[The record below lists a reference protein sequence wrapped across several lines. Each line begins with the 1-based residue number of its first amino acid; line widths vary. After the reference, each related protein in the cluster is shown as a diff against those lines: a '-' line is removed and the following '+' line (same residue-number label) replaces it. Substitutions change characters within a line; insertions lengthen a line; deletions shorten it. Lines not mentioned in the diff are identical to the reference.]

1 MLLRFEVENHRSI
14 WEPVEL
20 SMIAI
25 DKDRAAARQIAG
37 IGDEQVLTVAG
48 IYGANASG
56 KTNLIDALSWLSKA
70 VRLSLYTRGEALRVD
85 PFKFA
90 PEPGPT
96 SYGVDL
102 VVNAVRYRY
111 GLQVD
116 ESGVVSEALYSY
128 PQRRRR
134 ALFVRQGDDLAF
146 RRGTRLTGGGR
157 ELITP
162 TTLVMSVADR
172 LTEEINLVA
181 IWLENI
187 DFVGYW
193 PRSIIPRVFKD
204 ASPGAR
210 WTADGHQERLCD
222 LFEESPP
229 RGRRSGED
237 ASLGRHT
244 RRRDLALSLLKFA
257 DLGIQ
262 DAEVIE
268 DTTPT
273 NPGGRRLRLLHDVS
287 GNLLPLELA
296 DESEGTLAWLR
307 LMPELLWVLANGGL
321 LVVDELDS
329 SLHPAIS
336 SKLVELFHDPAT
348 NPHGGQIIFTT
359 HDTSLLGYLNRDEVW
374 ITEKRPDG
382 STELIALSEFRGT
395 NARRSTNLERGYLQG
410 RFGGVPLVDEFQLRE
425 AMSEAVRT

>member
-1 MLLRFEVENHRSI
+1 M
-14 WEPVEL
+14 
-20 SMIAI
+20 
-25 DKDRAAARQIAG
+25 
-37 IGDEQVLTVAG
+37 
-48 IYGANASG
+48 
-56 KTNLIDALSWLSKA
+56 
-70 VRLSLYTRGEALRVD
+70 LSLYTRGEALTVD
-85 PFKFA
+85 PFEFA

-111 GLQVD
+111 ELQVD

-134 ALFVRQGDDLAF
+134 TLFEREGDHLTF

-172 LTEEINLVA
+172 LTEEISVVA

-204 ASPGAR
+204 ARPGAR
-210 WTADGHQERLCD
+210 WTADGHQEGLYD

-229 RGRRSGED
+229 RGRRSGDIAPNE
-237 ASLGRHT
+237 SHT
-244 RRRDLALSLLKFA
+244 RWRDLALSLLKFA
-257 DLGIQ
+257 DLGVR
-262 DAEVIE
+262 DAEVVE
-268 DTTPT
+268 DKTAT
-273 NPGGRRLRLLHDVS
+273 NPDGRRLRLLHDVS
-287 GNLLPLELA
+287 GSLLPLELA
-296 DESEGTLAWLR
+296 EESEGTLAWLR
-307 LMPELLWVLANGGL
+307 LMPKLLQVLANGGL
-321 LVVDELDS
+321 IVVDELDS

-336 SKLVELFHDPAT
+336 SKLVELFQDPST

-359 HDTSLLGYLNRDEVW
+359 HDTSLLDYLNRDEVW

-382 STELIALSEFRGT
+382 STELIALSDFRGT
-395 NARRSTNLERGYLQG
+395 NVRRSTNLERGYLQG
-410 RFGGVPLVDEFQLRE
+410 RFGGVPVVEEFLLRNT
-425 AMSEAVRT
+425 MSEAFRS

>member
-14 WEPVEL
+14 WEPVEF

-25 DKDRAAARQIAG
+25 DKDRVAARQVAG

-56 KTNLIDALSWLSKA
+56 KTNLIDALAWLSKA
-70 VRLSLYTRGEALRVD
+70 VRLSLYTRGEALTVD
-85 PFKFA
+85 PFEFA

-102 VVNAVRYRY
+102 LVNSVRYRY
-111 GLQVD
+111 ELQVD
-116 ESGVVSEALYSY
+116 ESRIVSEALYSY

-134 ALFVRQGDDLAF
+134 TLFEREGDDLTF

-157 ELITP
+157 ELVTP
-162 TTLVMSVADR
+162 TTLVLSVADR
-172 LTEEINLVA
+172 LTEETNLVA
-181 IWLENI
+181 VWLENI

-193 PRSIIPRVFKD
+193 PRSIIPRAFKD
-204 ASPGAR
+204 GRPGTP
-210 WTADGHQERLCD
+210 WSADGHQERLYD
-222 LFEESPP
+222 LFEES
-229 RGRRSGED
+229 RSRDRRSGED
-237 ASLGRHT
+237 APPGSHT
-244 RRRDLALSLLKFA
+244 QRRDLALSLLKFA

-307 LMPELLWVLANGGL
+307 LMPELFRVLASGGL

-336 SKLVELFHDPAT
+336 SRLLELFQDPAT

-359 HDTSLLGYLNRDEVW
+359 HDTSLLGHLNRDEVW

-382 STELIALSEFRGT
+382 STELIALSDFRGT
-395 NARRSTNLERGYLQG
+395 NVRRSTNLERGYLQG
-410 RFGGVPLVDEFQLRE
+410 RFGGVPLVDEFLLRD
-425 AMSEAVRT
+425 A

>member
-14 WEPVEL
+14 REPVEL

-25 DKDRAAARQIAG
+25 DKDRVAARHIEG

-56 KTNLIDALSWLSKA
+56 KTNLIDALACLSKA
-70 VRLSLYTRGEALRVD
+70 VRLSLYTRGEALTVD
-85 PFKFA
+85 PFEFA

-96 SYGVDL
+96 TYGVDL
-102 VVNAVRYRY
+102 VVNAARYRY
-111 GLQVD
+111 ELQVD

-134 ALFVRQGDDLAF
+134 TLFERQGDDLTF

-172 LTEEINLVA
+172 LTEEISAVA

-187 DFVGYW
+187 EFVDYW

-204 ASPGAR
+204 ARVGAR
-210 WTADGHQERLCD
+210 WTAEDHQEGLYD
-222 LFEESPP
+222 LFEESPS
-229 RGRRSGED
+229 RDRRSGED
-237 ASLGRHT
+237 APPGSHT
-244 RRRDLALSLLKFA
+244 QRRDLALSLLKFA
-257 DLGIQ
+257 DLGVR
-262 DAEVIE
+262 DAEVTE
-268 DTTPT
+268 DKTAT
-273 NPGGRRLRLLHDVS
+273 NPDGRRLRLLHDVS
-287 GNLLPLELA
+287 GSLLPLELA
-296 DESEGTLAWLR
+296 EESEGTLAWLR
-307 LMPELLWVLANGGL
+307 LMPELLRVLANGGL
-321 LVVDELDS
+321 IVVDELDY

-348 NPHGGQIIFTT
+348 NPRGGQIIFTT
-359 HDTSLLGYLNRDEVW
+359 HDTSLLGHLNRDEVW

-382 STELIALSEFRGT
+382 STGLIALSDFRGT
-395 NARRSTNLERGYLQG
+395 NVRRSTNLERAYLQG
-410 RFGGVPLVDEFQLRE
+410 RFGAVPVVDEFQLR
-425 AMSEAVRT
+425 ADLSVSQD

>member
-25 DKDRAAARQIAG
+25 DKDRVAARQVAG

-56 KTNLIDALSWLSKA
+56 KTNLIDALAWLSNA
-70 VRLSLYTRGEALRVD
+70 VRVSLYTRGEALTVD
-85 PFKFA
+85 PFEFA

-102 VVNAVRYRY
+102 LVNAVRYRY
-111 GLQVD
+111 ELQVD
-116 ESGVVSEALYSY
+116 ESRIVSEALYSY

-134 ALFVRQGDDLAF
+134 TLFEREGDDLTF
-146 RRGTRLTGGGR
+146 RRGTRLAGGGR
-157 ELITP
+157 ELITE

-193 PRSIIPRVFKD
+193 PRSMFPQVFKD
-204 ASPGAR
+204 ARAGAR
-210 WTADGHQERLCD
+210 WTADGHQEPLYD
-222 LFEESPP
+222 LFEESPS
-229 RGRRSGED
+229 RDRRSGDD
-237 ASLGRHT
+237 ASHYRHT

-257 DLGIQ
+257 DLGVQ

-268 DTTPT
+268 DTSATD
-273 NPGGRRLRLLHDVS
+273 PGERRLRLLHDVS
-287 GNLLPLELA
+287 GNLLPLELTE
-296 DESEGTLAWLR
+296 ESDGTLAWLR
-307 LMPELLWVLANGGL
+307 LMPELLRVLANGGL

-336 SKLVELFHDPAT
+336 SKLLELFQDPAT

-359 HDTSLLGYLNRDEVW
+359 HDTSLLGHLNRDEVW

-382 STELIALSEFRGT
+382 STELIALSDFRGT
-395 NARRSTNLERGYLQG
+395 NVRRSTNLERGYLQG
-410 RFGGVPLVDEFQLRE
+410 RFGGVPVVDEFLLRD
-425 AMSEAVRT
+425 AMSVPQD